1 MRIRSHL
8 RSNLIGY
15 VALFL
20 ALNGTAYAVVIAP
33 KNSVVTKSIRNGAV
47 TAAKLRKGAVTAD
60 KIKNQAV
67 TTDKIAD
74 RAVAKGKL
82 ADGAVG
88 AAELV
93 PLEIVSRTF
102 PVAAGVENPPGGVEC
117 PEGTKMLSGGAYGDT
132 GVVLR
137 GSYPELNGWVAIAK
151 NNGATAATWTV
162 IALCLAG

>member
-1 MRIRSHL
+1 MMIRSHF

-33 KNSVVTKSIRNGAV
+33 KNSVVTKSIKNGAV
-47 TAAKLRKGAVTAD
+47 TAAKLHKRAVTAD
-60 KIKNQAV
+60 AIKNQAV

-74 RAVAKGKL
+74 RGVAKGKL
-82 ADGAVG
+82 TDGAVG
-88 AAELV
+88 AAELGTTDV
-93 PLEIVSRTF
+93 VARTF
-102 PVAAGVENPPGGVEC
+102 PIAAGVENPPGGVQC
-117 PEGTKMLSGGAYGDT
+117 PEGTKLLSGGAYGDI

-151 NNGATAATWTV
+151 NNNATAATWTV